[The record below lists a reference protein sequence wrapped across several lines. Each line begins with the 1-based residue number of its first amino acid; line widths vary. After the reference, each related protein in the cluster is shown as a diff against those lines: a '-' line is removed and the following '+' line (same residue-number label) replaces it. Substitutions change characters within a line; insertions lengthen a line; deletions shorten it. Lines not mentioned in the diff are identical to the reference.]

1 MRMTMKTSLLFLCVM
16 AVLGLLA
23 TVASAQP
30 PGMPVPGMPVPG
42 MPVPGMPVPGMPAFP
57 PAMGGFYPGPVC
69 DRYYLPYY
77 RFRLYLN
84 PQIGYRP
91 EAYSPYPP
99 PAAASPYATR
109 VPVGF

>member
-16 AVLGLLA
+16 AILGLLA

-30 PGMPVPGMPVPG
+30 PGIPMPGV
-42 MPVPGMPVPGMPAFP
+42 PAFP
-57 PAMGGFYPGPVC
+57 PAVGGFYPGPVC

-99 PAAASPYATR
+99 PAAAAPYATR